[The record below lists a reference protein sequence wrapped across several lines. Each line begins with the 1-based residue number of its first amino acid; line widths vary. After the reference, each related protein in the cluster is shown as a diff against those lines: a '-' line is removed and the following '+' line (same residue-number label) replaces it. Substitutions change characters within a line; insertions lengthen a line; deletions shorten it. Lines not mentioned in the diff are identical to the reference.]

1 MSYIDLPLD
10 ELRAYRPALEPPADL
25 AAFWAATLADARRH
39 DLAATFTPVA
49 TGLALIG
56 STLRSAFRI
65 DDVNQTPP
73 LAPLVDPAEM
83 LQQEQALA
91 GTFATGDDEGDRAIV
106 IDVGGKVSQQEL
118 GAHGTVQLETAG
130 TYRLGRRDR
139 TLYLAI
145 ANGGQIEVTN
155 RDTLVYYRD
164 TYRRVH

>member
-1 MSYIDLPLD
+1 MSEFP
-10 ELRAYRPALEPPADL
+10 
-25 AAFWAATLADARRH
+25 TSNLADKARTARTGPRSR
-39 DLAATFTPVA
+39 LVPNTVGVVLIA

-106 IDVGGKVSQQEL
+106 IDVGGKVRLQEL
-118 GAHGTVQLETAG
+118 GAHGTVQFETAG

-164 TYRRVH
+164 TYRHVH

>member
-1 MSYIDLPLD
+1 MSEFP
-10 ELRAYRPALEPPADL
+10 
-25 AAFWAATLADARRH
+25 TSNLADKARTARTGPRSR
-39 DLAATFTPVA
+39 LVPNTVGVVLIA

-106 IDVGGKVSQQEL
+106 IDVGGKVRLQEL

>member
-1 MSYIDLPLD
+1 MFKNTTSN
-10 ELRAYRPALEPPADL
+10 
-25 AAFWAATLADARRH
+25 LADDASNAGTRPRSR
-39 DLAATFTPVA
+39 LIPNAIGIVLIAASVA
-49 TGLALIG
+49 LVG

-73 LAPLVDPAEM
+73 LAPLVDPAEIV
-83 LQQEQALA
+83 QQEEALA
-91 GTFATGDDEGDRAIV
+91 GAFATGDDAGDRAIV
-106 IDVGGKVSQQEL
+106 IDVGGKVRLQEL

>member
-1 MSYIDLPLD
+1 MIEPRSPVNQADD
-10 ELRAYRPALEPPADL
+10 NRRAGPGPRPRRLSNTVGVVL
-25 AAFWAATLADARRH
+25 IAA
-39 DLAATFTPVA
+39 
-49 TGLALIG
+49 GLALAG
-56 STLRSAFRI
+56 SAFSSALRI

-106 IDVGGKVSQQEL
+106 IDVGGKVRLQEL